1 LLFSTLLS
9 GCAAN
14 RPITIQKKPIIIDDI
29 YDHIV
34 AAQNEVSLEI
44 PNGTR
49 LAVLEINYHDQF
61 IVTEITELLRELT
74 LKMRKAK
81 GFRLVE
87 TEEYTLEKL
96 KGILDIE
103 MSGYVND
110 EEAARI
116 GHWLGVDVII
126 LGEISSS
133 DNYNILR
140 IWAVEVESRERIA
153 ISRKQ
158 L

>member
-1 LLFSTLLS
+1 M
-9 GCAAN
+9 
-14 RPITIQKKPIIIDDI
+14 TIQKAVVIDDI
-29 YDHIV
+29 YNHIV
-34 AAQNEVSLEI
+34 AAHNEVTLEI

-49 LAVLEINYHDQF
+49 LAILEINYDDRF
-61 IVTEITELLRELT
+61 IVTETTELLRELT
-74 LKMRKAK
+74 LKMRRAR

-103 MSGYVND
+103 MSGYVDD

-116 GHWLGVDVII
+116 GHWLGVGVVI

-133 DNYNILR
+133 NNYNVLR

>member
-1 LLFSTLLS
+1 LFL

-14 RPITIQKKPIIIDDI
+14 RPITIQKTVIIDDI
-29 YDHIV
+29 YNHIV
-34 AAQNEVSLEI
+34 EAQNEVTLEI
-44 PNGTR
+44 PNGKR
-49 LAVLEINYHDQF
+49 LAILEINYHDRF
-61 IVTEITELLRELT
+61 IATEITELLRELI
-74 LKMRKAK
+74 LKTRRTR

-96 KGILDIE
+96 KGILEIE
-103 MSGYVND
+103 MSGYVDD

-116 GHWLGVDVII
+116 GHWLGVDVVI
-126 LGEISSS
+126 LGEISSTNS
-133 DNYNILR
+133 YNVLR

>member
-1 LLFSTLLS
+1 M
-9 GCAAN
+9 
-14 RPITIQKKPIIIDDI
+14 DDI
-29 YDHIV
+29 YSHMV
-34 AAQNEVSLEI
+34 AAHNEVILEI

-49 LAVLEINYHDQF
+49 LAILEISYHDQF
-61 IVTEITELLRELT
+61 IVTETTELLRELV
-74 LKMRKAK
+74 LKMRKVR
-81 GFRLVE
+81 GFKLVE

-103 MSGYVND
+103 MSGYVDD

-116 GHWLGVDVII
+116 GHWLGVDVVI

-133 DNYNILR
+133 NNYNILR
-140 IWAVEVESRERIA
+140 ICAVEVESRERIA

>member
-1 LLFSTLLS
+1 LLS
-9 GCAAN
+9 GCA
-14 RPITIQKKPIIIDDI
+14 TDKPATSRKAVIIDDV
-29 YDHIV
+29 YDRAV
-34 AAQNEVSLEI
+34 EAQHEVTLEI

-49 LAVLEINYHDQF
+49 LAILEINYHDRF
-61 IVTEITELLRELT
+61 IVTEITELLRELV
-74 LKMRKAK
+74 LKMRGTR

-96 KGILDIE
+96 KGILNIE
-103 MSGYVND
+103 MSGYVDD
-110 EEAARI
+110 EEAAKI

-126 LGEISSS
+126 LGEISSG
-133 DNYNILR
+133 NGYNVLR

-158 L
+158 F